1 MVLQI
6 LIPLAYVG
14 ILYGLVALWFFFV
27 FNYIGIWALADWGW
41 IDTSYHDNFL
51 NLATKWITR
60 NFISDAITGILAVP
74 FE

>member
-6 LIPLAYVG
+6 LLPLAYVG
-14 ILYGLVALWFFFV
+14 ILYGIIALWFFLI
-27 FNYIGIWALADWGW
+27 FNYVGIWAMANWEW
-41 IDTSYHDNFL
+41 IDPSWHDNFL
-51 NLATKWITR
+51 ALAEKWITK